1 MDFFWKCK
9 INKTILKKEKCD
21 MLPSTASL
29 EKDLSSAN
37 KIKKQR

>member
-9 INKTILKKEKCD
+9 INKILKKEKCD
-21 MLPSTASL
+21 VLPSTASL